1 MTTPAHCTRT
11 DPHPAHETGAGRV
24 TGARRCPG
32 VEPPADVAAT
42 PDPRLDVVTKLV
54 HEAECG
60 CAVRDHPGVAHAFHA
75 RRILN
80 ALDNLAAA
88 QTMHGPD
95 VMKIQ
100 VIHDCPTRWWDKTE
114 ACRVYLDGW
123 HRCNGHEPYG
133 DHVCDCRSVAPSLLV
148 PNGPGTPAPAELT
161 PAQEIRLRLAEKAM
175 SIADKSTSDDPE
187 ATEEDFVR
195 VVSGVVL
202 PIAAMVEHGPD
213 ETPALRVH
221 ADELRRWKAAEAR
234 ADLAEARLGHIADAL
249 KDLDGRPHE
258 VLGHREM
265 LTLVNA
271 IRDALAW
278 TPDDTA
284 ETTQVGVPFR
294 FAADGPWFTRDEH
307 GRLTEVDDTR
317 DPNCIERWPECVS
330 GGYDPRCCRFPKSC
344 SCESWTTDTAAAGA
358 DTTGDE

>member
-1 MTTPAHCTRT
+1 MSEHGTDTPMTTPARCTRT
-11 DPHPAHETGAGRV
+11 DPHPEHKLGAVETEGRV
-24 TGARRCPG
+24 WFDECPG

-42 PDPRLDVVTKLV
+42 PDSRLDVVAPLV
-54 HEAECG
+54 HARVWDFDES
-60 CAVRDHPGVAHAFHA
+60 RDAA
-75 RRILN
+75 RDILG
-80 ALDNLAAA
+80 ALDDLAAA
-88 QTMHGPD
+88 QTMHEPD
-95 VMKIQ
+95 P
-100 VIHDCPTRWWDKTE
+100 DPTGLTVPCHGCDDPSVHT
-114 ACRVYLDGW
+114 AHLAPGALD
-123 HRCNGHEPYG
+123 RL
-133 DHVCDCRSVAPSLLV
+133 AA
-148 PNGPGTPAPAELT
+148 PAPAGLT

-202 PIAAMVEHGPD
+202 PIAAMVEHGRD

-249 KDLDGRPHE
+249 RDLDGRPHE

-278 TPDDTA
+278 TPDDTTT
-284 ETTQVGVPFR
+284 ETQVGVPFR
-294 FAADGPWFTRDEH
+294 FAAALETDGH
-307 GRLTEVDDTR
+307 GGMVRPKVRQRFLRLFG
-317 DPNCIERWPECVS
+317 P
-330 GGYDPRCCRFPKSC
+330 G
-344 SCESWTTDTAAAGA
+344 ESEA
-358 DTTGDE
+358 E